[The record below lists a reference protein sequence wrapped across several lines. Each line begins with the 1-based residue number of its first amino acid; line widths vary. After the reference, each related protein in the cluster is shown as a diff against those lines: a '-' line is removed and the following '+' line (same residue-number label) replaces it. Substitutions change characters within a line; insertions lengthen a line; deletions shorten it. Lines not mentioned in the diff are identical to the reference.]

1 MPSIR
6 KVSKTKVQIDAQWLL
21 GPSTPSAPTPRRHV
35 FGSILAI
42 LTLFAGVGA
51 VAYYWESWSHQV
63 LRWQWE
69 RNLAA
74 QETDLDTIAAL
85 VSLADCVDNA
95 TVLLIEQLQ
104 STDPTRRSVAF
115 QVLKGHC
122 ESEVF
127 RKLDPIQQQTVVEAL
142 ERLQPPDSDSIMMR
156 GWIAARLMA
165 SLTPDHPTDID
176 LRQRL
181 SPLLDRASNPNRGQT
196 VANAPS
202 LLLRGVSDPKPSE
215 AMVSKPAIP
224 PLPTS
229 PLPLSPPPE
238 IAPPPKIASPLA
250 MPSLQAMP
258 AADTESLPKKNNRII
273 PNELREEREPTRIR
287 IANETKVRPITGPAS
302 ISGAASISGQPTMSL
317 SDRVDTTPE
326 PQKISMLIK
335 VRQERPVEDL
345 LRALEEE
352 PDQEVGQI
360 IEELEANGFSES
372 HVELAMALARGES
385 QERQQALD
393 ALTGDPSINPIPW
406 LVWMTESSD
415 LPTKMKAIAMLGS
428 TSDAE
433 AVRYLRL
440 IQQRESDPHIAAQI
454 QQALLATSAS
464 RVKTR

>member
-21 GPSTPSAPTPRRHV
+21 GPSTASAPSPRRHV

-51 VAYYWESWSHQV
+51 VAYYWESWSQQV

-69 RNLAA
+69 RSLAA

-156 GWIAARLMA
+156 GWIAACLMA
-165 SLTPDHPTDID
+165 RLTPDHPTDIG

-181 SPLLDRASNPNRGQT
+181 APLLDRASNPSRGQA

-238 IAPPPKIASPLA
+238 IASPLSMPALQA

-258 AADTESLPKKNNRII
+258 AADTEPLPRKNNRII

-287 IANETKVRPITGPAS
+287 IANETKVRPISGPAS
-302 ISGAASISGQPTMSL
+302 ISGQPSMSL
-317 SDRVDTTPE
+317 SDRVDNTPE
-326 PQKISMLIK
+326 PQKISMVIK

-352 PDQEVGQI
+352 PDQQVGQI

-385 QERQQALD
+385 QERQQALE

-464 RVKTR
+464 QVKMR